1 MTSDDQSSFRQV
13 LLSFKQYRTVTKTNF
28 VTRISQINLLPQN
41 LKEKVKNR
49 FLKLIELS
57 NFNAH
62 LFNEII
68 SQPVFLEQRVK
79 SSTVGLQTDQ
89 SKVISTLKSL
99 VRDWSEE
106 GEKERKETYLPI
118 LNELENIFKRVDLE
132 ARGNIK
138 VLVPGSGLGRL
149 AFEIVSMG
157 FSTQGNE
164 FSYFMLVTSNYIL
177 NHIKTTNAF
186 EIYPWIH
193 QSLNMPSI
201 DSQTKKVLIPDI
213 VTANVP
219 PTADF
224 SMVGGDFVE
233 VYASENFKEYHDIVV
248 TCYFLDTAKNVY
260 EYIKVIGTTLKR
272 GGRWINLGPL
282 LWHFENLAGSVEF
295 TFEELIEMVKFEGF
309 VIEKQDVVKSTYGA
323 CQESMM
329 KYIYHNQFF
338 VARKV

>member
-118 LNELENIFKRVDLE
+118 LNDS
-132 ARGNIK
+132 IK
-138 VLVPGSGLGRL
+138 
-149 AFEIVSMG
+149 
-157 FSTQGNE
+157 
-164 FSYFMLVTSNYIL
+164 
-177 NHIKTTNAF
+177 
-186 EIYPWIH
+186 
-193 QSLNMPSI
+193 
-201 DSQTKKVLIPDI
+201 
-213 VTANVP
+213 
-219 PTADF
+219 
-224 SMVGGDFVE
+224 
-233 VYASENFKEYHDIVV
+233 
-248 TCYFLDTAKNVY
+248 
-260 EYIKVIGTTLKR
+260 
-272 GGRWINLGPL
+272 
-282 LWHFENLAGSVEF
+282 
-295 TFEELIEMVKFEGF
+295 
-309 VIEKQDVVKSTYGA
+309 
-323 CQESMM
+323 
-329 KYIYHNQFF
+329 
-338 VARKV
+338 